1 MTYNPQLHHR
11 KSIRLKGV
19 DYSKEGV
26 YFITICTNEME
37 CLFGEIINGEMILNS
52 FGKIVKEEIAKTSQ
66 IREWIE
72 ISYYVVMP
80 NHIHFLL
87 EILYRDENV
96 EIGTRSEENYY
107 SKISPF
113 GNSLG
118 VVIRGLKS
126 RITLRIKEI
135 LGIKSENKVWHRNY
149 YENII
154 KNEEVYQKVIEY
166 IKNNPLK
173 WEEDRYNN
181 RK

>member
-96 EIGTRSEENYY
+96 EIGNRPKHIGDQQPPRHCRNLPLHRRE
-107 SKISPF
+107 
-113 GNSLG
+113 
-118 VVIRGLKS
+118 R
-126 RITLRIKEI
+126 
-135 LGIKSENKVWHRNY
+135 HRNTKAKG
-149 YENII
+149 NA
-154 KNEEVYQKVIEY
+154 
-166 IKNNPLK
+166 
-173 WEEDRYNN
+173 
-181 RK
+181 